1 MNGSKPQIPRGN
13 SVHGGFAAFLPH
25 LATDE
30 ITQIVSLL
38 GKSHKRK
45 KVRDLNMRTVIGSLI
60 TLIVTMVVATG
71 AWAQSYQIQPGDA
84 LQIEVLEDPTLN
96 RTTLVLP
103 DGSINFPLAGSVR
116 AAGQSTNGLSSALSS
131 ALSSNFNAPPT
142 VFISVAS
149 LAPPPLLQGGLT
161 TTGPTIEV
169 FIMGEV
175 NVPGKHLATEG
186 TTILQVLAQA
196 GGLTNFAARK
206 RIELRRAD
214 TKTGVMN
221 RYTYNYNGSGGGIQ
235 GNTVLKAGDVVVVPA
250 RRLFE

>member
-1 MNGSKPQIPRGN
+1 MK
-13 SVHGGFAAFLPH
+13 
-25 LATDE
+25 
-30 ITQIVSLL
+30 
-38 GKSHKRK
+38 
-45 KVRDLNMRTVIGSLI
+45 DLNMRTVIGSLI
-60 TLIVTMVVATG
+60 TLIVAMVVAT
-71 AWAQSYQIQPGDA
+71 ASWAQGSYQIQPGDA
-84 LQIEVLEDPTLN
+84 LQVEVLEDPTLN
-96 RTTLVLP
+96 RTVLVLP
-103 DGSINFPLAGSVR
+103 DGSINFPLVGSVR
-116 AAGQSTNGLSSALSS
+116 AAGQSTNGLSSSLST

-142 VFISVAS
+142 VFISIAS
-149 LAPPPLLQGGLT
+149 VAPPPLPGGLAA
-161 TTGPTIEV
+161 TGPTIDV

>member
-1 MNGSKPQIPRGN
+1 
-13 SVHGGFAAFLPH
+13 
-25 LATDE
+25 
-30 ITQIVSLL
+30 
-38 GKSHKRK
+38 
-45 KVRDLNMRTVIGSLI
+45 MRTVIGSLI
-60 TLIVTMVVATG
+60 ALAMTLGVATG

-84 LQIEVLEDPTLN
+84 LQVEVLEDPTLN

-103 DGSINFPLAGSVR
+103 DGSINFPLAGSLR

-131 ALSSNFNAPPT
+131 ALAANFNTPPT

-149 LAPPPLLQGGLT
+149 LAPSLVPGVTGA
-161 TTGPTIEV
+161 TGPTIEV
-169 FIMGEV
+169 FVMGEV

-186 TTILQVLAQA
+186 TTILQVLAQV

-221 RYTYNYNGSGGGIQ
+221 TFTYNYNGSGGGIK
-235 GNTVLKAGDVVVVPA
+235 GNTVLKAGDVVIVPA

>member
-1 MNGSKPQIPRGN
+1 M
-13 SVHGGFAAFLPH
+13 
-25 LATDE
+25 
-30 ITQIVSLL
+30 
-38 GKSHKRK
+38 
-45 KVRDLNMRTVIGSLI
+45 RDLSMRKVIGSFI
-60 TLIVTMVVATG
+60 SIVIYLAVATG

-84 LQIEVLEDPTLN
+84 LQVEVLEDPTLN
-96 RTTLVLP
+96 RTILVLP
-103 DGSINFPLAGSVR
+103 DGSINFPLAGAIR
-116 AAGQSTNGLSSALSS
+116 AAGQSTNALSASLSSAL
-131 ALSSNFNAPPT
+131 ASNFNAPPT
-142 VFISVAS
+142 VFISVAA

-175 NVPGKHLATEG
+175 NVPGKHLASEG

-221 RYTYNYNGSGGGIQ
+221 KFNYNYNGSGGGIQ